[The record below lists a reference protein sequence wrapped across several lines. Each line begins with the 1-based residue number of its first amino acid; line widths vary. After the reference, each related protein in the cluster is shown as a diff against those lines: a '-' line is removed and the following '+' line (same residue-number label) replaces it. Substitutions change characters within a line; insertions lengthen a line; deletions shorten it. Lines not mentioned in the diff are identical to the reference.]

1 MTTAQRREEIL
12 TLLNQ
17 ADAPIAAKDLAA
29 RFGVSRQVIVQ
40 DLAVIRAS
48 RPNIISTNR
57 GYILQQQ
64 ETGCL
69 REFKVRHTPE
79 QAGQELN
86 LIVDHGGRVKNISI
100 SHRVYGR
107 ITAEMDIRS
116 RQDVQEFLQAL
127 AGGASTV
134 LSTATDGYHYHLVE
148 AATPDRLDLIGQALK
163 DADFLAPLQP
173 WEKEDSLRAIRFMG
187 AEEGLQILLNH
198 RKCGRDYLP
207 EEVRH
212 LRYLRLP
219 FLTPPF
225 DAGGR
230 RGQENEAAEETE
242 FFERIFRE
250 EALKKGRGTRQ
261 AAKEGGLWRNIRRRW
276 ERFMGGFPWQ
286 WK

>member
-1 MTTAQRREEIL
+1 MNGEERRRGIL
-12 TLLNQ
+12 NALGQ
-17 ADAPIAAKDLAA
+17 APLSATKISEK
-29 RFGVSRQVIVQ
+29 FGVSRQVIVQ
-40 DLAVIRAS
+40 DIALLRAGGHPVIA
-48 RPNIISTNR
+48 TNR

-148 AATPDRLDLIGQALK
+148 AATPDRLDLIGQALQ
-163 DADFLAPLQP
+163 DAGFLAPLQP
-173 WEKEDSLRAIRFMG
+173 WEKE
-187 AEEGLQILLNH
+187 
-198 RKCGRDYLP
+198 K
-207 EEVRH
+207 
-212 LRYLRLP
+212 
-219 FLTPPF
+219 
-225 DAGGR
+225 
-230 RGQENEAAEETE
+230 
-242 FFERIFRE
+242 
-250 EALKKGRGTRQ
+250 
-261 AAKEGGLWRNIRRRW
+261 
-276 ERFMGGFPWQ
+276 
-286 WK
+286 

>member
-12 TLLNQ
+12 ALLNQ

-134 LSTATDGYHYHLVE
+134 LSTATDGYHYHLME
-148 AATPDRLDLIGQALK
+148 AATPDRLDLIGQALQ

-173 WEKEDSLRAIRFMG
+173 WEKKVSKIEKRPFELLGSNGRFILGLFSL
-187 AEEGLQILLNH
+187 
-198 RKCGRDYLP
+198 
-207 EEVRH
+207 
-212 LRYLRLP
+212 
-219 FLTPPF
+219 
-225 DAGGR
+225 
-230 RGQENEAAEETE
+230 
-242 FFERIFRE
+242 
-250 EALKKGRGTRQ
+250 
-261 AAKEGGLWRNIRRRW
+261 
-276 ERFMGGFPWQ
+276 
-286 WK
+286 

>member
-12 TLLNQ
+12 ALLNQ

-107 ITAEMDIRS
+107 VTAEMDIRS
-116 RQDVQEFLQAL
+116 RQDVNEFVQAINN
-127 AGGASTV
+127 SHSSV
-134 LSTATDGYHYHLVE
+134 LSSATSGYHYHLIE
-148 AATPDRLDLIGQALK
+148 ASSQERLDLIGEQLK
-163 DADFLAPLQP
+163 KAGFLAPLQP
-173 WEKEDSLRAIRFMG
+173 WEKEK
-187 AEEGLQILLNH
+187 H
-198 RKCGRDYLP
+198 
-207 EEVRH
+207 H
-212 LRYLRLP
+212 
-219 FLTPPF
+219 
-225 DAGGR
+225 
-230 RGQENEAAEETE
+230 
-242 FFERIFRE
+242 
-250 EALKKGRGTRQ
+250 
-261 AAKEGGLWRNIRRRW
+261 NI
-276 ERFMGGFPWQ
+276 
-286 WK
+286 